1 MIASFSF
8 IRSLVCVR
16 ALREKVLIITSVQ
29 TGYENYI
36 H

>member
-1 MIASFSF
+1 MIAFFSS
-8 IRSLVCVR
+8 IRSLVCV
-16 ALREKVLIITSVQ
+16 LREKKMLIITSVQ